1 MAIFNSYVS
10 LPEGN
15 VFSSCPGKTI
25 TGEDS
30 VSAQASG
37 RELPLTS
44 CGHKTNT
51 VAGRLELAQPGEPQ
65 NN

>member
-1 MAIFNSYVS
+1 M
-10 LPEGN
+10 
-15 VFSSCPGKTI
+15 
-25 TGEDS
+25 GEDS

-65 NN
+65 NNWYNSSGYSSAE